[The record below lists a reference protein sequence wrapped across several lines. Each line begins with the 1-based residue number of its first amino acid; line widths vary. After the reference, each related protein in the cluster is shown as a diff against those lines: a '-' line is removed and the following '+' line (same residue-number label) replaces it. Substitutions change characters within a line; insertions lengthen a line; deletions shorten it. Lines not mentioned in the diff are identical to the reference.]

1 MIHSIEPS
9 LTPHTPLTAALQPAL
24 ENCAMTYPIPPRPK
38 RPSSSSLVFVIVA
51 TACVLVASDAM
62 GCPNC
67 KDAVNTADPEGL
79 NLARGYFYSILI
91 MLAMP
96 CTLICSFGAYVWR
109 EMQRQKREGLLDS
122 DTAHHQ
128 PSGQAFRQPGDSP
141 QA

>member
-1 MIHSIEPS
+1 
-9 LTPHTPLTAALQPAL
+9 
-24 ENCAMTYPIPPRPK
+24 MTCPIPPRPK

-96 CTLICSFGAYVWR
+96 FTLAGSFGAYVWR
-109 EMQRQKREGLLDS
+109 EMRRQEKARLEGH
-122 DTAHHQ
+122 DTAIDGA
-128 PSGQAFRQPGDSP
+128 PTD
-141 QA
+141 